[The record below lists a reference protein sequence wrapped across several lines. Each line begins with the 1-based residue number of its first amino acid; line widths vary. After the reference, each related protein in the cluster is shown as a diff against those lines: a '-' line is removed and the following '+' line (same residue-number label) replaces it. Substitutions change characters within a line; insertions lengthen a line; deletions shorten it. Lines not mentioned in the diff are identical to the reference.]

1 MNKKIY
7 VVGGNQYYANWTG
20 LTLTSNFKNA
30 DLIMFTGGE
39 DVDPALYEESVGHR
53 TYINPVRDAYE
64 IEMFQ
69 EALRLKQKM
78 IGICRGSQFLT
89 VMAGGKLIQ
98 DVNNHGIAGTH
109 EIYLPFEDDDISI
122 TSTHHQML
130 YPFNMDKKDY
140 LILGYTKNPLS
151 TSYLNGNN
159 EEIKLP
165 KDFVEPEIVLY
176 KNINALAIQGH
187 PEMMNQYSPTIKELK
202 KMLINFMN
210 IKFKNVYEKSK

>member
-7 VVGGNQYYANWTG
+7 VVGGAQHYANWTG

-39 DVDPALYEESVGHR
+39 DVDPALYGESVGYR

-69 EALRLKQKM
+69 EALRLKKKM

-89 VMAGGKLIQ
+89 VMAGGKLVQ

-130 YPFNMDKKDY
+130 YPFDIDKKDY

-187 PEMMNQYSPTIKELK
+187 PEMMNQYSPSIKELK